1 MTNFI
6 NIAALEVDVIVTM
19 VSVYIGK
26 RTN

>member
-19 VSVYIGK
+19 VSVDD
-26 RTN
+26 